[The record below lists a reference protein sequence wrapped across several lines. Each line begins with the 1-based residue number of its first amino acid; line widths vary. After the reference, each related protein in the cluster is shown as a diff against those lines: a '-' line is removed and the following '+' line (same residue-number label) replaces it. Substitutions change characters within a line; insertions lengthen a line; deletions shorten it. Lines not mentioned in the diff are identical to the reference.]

1 MVTEMF
7 LLCLVA
13 ASVLLI
19 CAGFIPE
26 RRRPARTALS
36 ALSAQTAQPRL
47 AAARRTP
54 SGPSDVERTLAME
67 ISDEVASYVCSTAS
81 TRGIKT
87 TTMTTFVERFGAGA
101 LALAVAADLDHGD
114 LLRCLLR
121 AELPDRESMLMT
133 ASLNGV
139 SCDWY
144 VAA

>member
-26 RRRPARTALS
+26 RRRPARTGLA
-36 ALSAQTAQPRL
+36 AQTAQPRPATERATTGASDIERIL
-47 AAARRTP
+47 AR
-54 SGPSDVERTLAME
+54 E
-67 ISDEVASYVCSTAS
+67 IPDEVASYVCGVAS
-81 TRGIKT
+81 TRGIKV
-87 TTMTTFVERFGAGA
+87 TTMVTFVERFGAGA

-121 AELPDRESMLMT
+121 AKLPDRESMLMT